1 MDKSICKLI
10 IWPKIFAID
19 YTELLTS
26 SSERLGLPECMS
38 WVSGPHTNKASVSS
52 LLPAYQMHHQSDLL
66 LWNIFQLMLKNWNG
80 VNLSIIEIYG
90 IWKGWAESSE
100 DNSGSSGQ
108 WQWMVSPRSRHQPMS
123 GAAAAST
130 CGEHQPGTRGQQLDV
145 TTGQMGPMM
154 MMILCRWEQILK
166 MDFVLGVCLF
176 FEGCVSFLLLL
187 VSWYLVVFTN

>member
-26 SSERLGLPECMS
+26 SSDSERLGLPECMS

-52 LLPAYQMHHQSDLL
+52 LLPAYRMHHQSDLL
-66 LWNIFQLMLKNWNG
+66 LWNIFQFMLKNWNG

-123 GAAAAST
+123 GAAAASSVGST
-130 CGEHQPGTRGQQLDV
+130 SQDQGATVGCDHWSDETYDDDDTL
-145 TTGQMGPMM
+145 QMRTDTEDGFC
-154 MMILCRWEQILK
+154 I
-166 MDFVLGVCLF
+166 GVCLF
-176 FEGCVSFLLLL
+176 FKGCF
-187 VSWYLVVFTN
+187 